1 MTITFDCTDEMIR
14 LCPAAVHVDGTARPQ
29 LVSERT
35 NPSFHKIVRR
45 YYERTGIPAIINTS
59 FNMHE
64 EPIVCTP
71 ADAIRAFLLGNLDY
85 LAIGSFL
92 VPHPGLRSSA
102 RTLAAT
108 PSSWPREQTLI
119 RRSTRMQRTKS
130 PIILIEFN
138 ELTPW
143 LMAQFMAAG
152 HLPNFQRFYDESHIY
167 TTDAEEEGEN
177 LNPWVQWVTVHSGL
191 SASEHGVTR
200 LSDGHR
206 LETKAVWDILSEAG
220 YRVWVCGSMN
230 ARYDRPLNGMLLP
243 DPWSIG
249 LSPYPEHDFDPYYNF
264 VRYVVQEHTNP
275 GARLSKFDA
284 FKFLWFMLTHGLSP
298 STIRA
303 VVAQLWSERRHHD
316 SWKRAVILDLFQWDI
331 FRHYYRKD
339 RVDFST
345 FFLNSTAHFQ
355 HAYWR
360 HMEPERFSVKPSKQE
375 VDQYGNAILYGY
387 QKMDELIGRFLKLA
401 GQDATLIFC
410 TGLSQQPYLK
420 AESTGGRHYYRII
433 GPNVFHERLGIES
446 EFEYNP
452 VMSDQAILRFKGED
466 EARPGSRSPT
476 LLIDCSNAPLSTPQS
491 RGLT

>member
-1 MTITFDCTDEMIR
+1 
-14 LCPAAVHVDGTARPQ
+14 
-29 LVSERT
+29 
-35 NPSFHKIVRR
+35 
-45 YYERTGIPAIINTS
+45 
-59 FNMHE
+59 
-64 EPIVCTP
+64 
-71 ADAIRAFLLGNLDY
+71 
-85 LAIGSFL
+85 
-92 VPHPGLRSSA
+92 
-102 RTLAAT
+102 
-108 PSSWPREQTLI
+108 
-119 RRSTRMQRTKS
+119 MQRTHS

-138 ELTPW
+138 ELVPA
-143 LMAQFMAAG
+143 LMERFIAAG
-152 HLPNFQRFYDESHIY
+152 HLPNFQRFYVQSHIY

-191 SASEHGVTR
+191 PVSEHGVTR

-230 ARYDRPLNGMLLP
+230 ARYDRPLNGMLVP

-249 LSPYPEHDFDPYYNF
+249 LSPYPKQVFDPYYNL
-264 VRYVVQEHTNP
+264 VRYVVQEYTNP
-275 GARLSKFDA
+275 GARLSKSDA
-284 FKFLWFMLTHGLSP
+284 LKFVWFMLTHGLSP

-316 SWKRAVILDLFQWDI
+316 SWKRAVILDLFQWDV
-331 FRHYYRKD
+331 FRHYYHKG
-339 RVDFST
+339 RVDFAT

-387 QKMDELIGRFLKLA
+387 QKMDGLIGRFLKLA

-433 GPNVFHERLGIES
+433 GPNVFHERLGIDS

-466 EARPGSRSPT
+466 EALRAQDHLRSYRLIDRRAFHTSVQGADLMVQCNYTAVVPPEALIAHETSPRTIPFFEMFYSMDVVKSGFHHPEGMLWVRYPDRTHALHEKKVSIRSVAPAILELFDFPRPGFMTCDSFLQDELPKPVGSRST
-476 LLIDCSNAPLSTPQS
+476 
-491 RGLT
+491 